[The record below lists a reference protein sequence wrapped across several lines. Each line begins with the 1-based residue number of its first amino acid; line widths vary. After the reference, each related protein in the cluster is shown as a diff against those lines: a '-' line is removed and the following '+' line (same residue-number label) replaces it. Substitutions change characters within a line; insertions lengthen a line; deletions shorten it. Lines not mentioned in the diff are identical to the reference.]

1 MELQI
6 IDADYIVLNN
16 KPIIRLFCKNINGET
31 ICVFYDKFLPYFYLH
46 GDETKYEE
54 IKKEINK
61 KYPNLKIETVERLL
75 PIGFQPPV
83 KVLKITGDN
92 PARTPEI
99 REFVKNFGTAYEAD
113 ILFKYRFMA
122 DCDLKGMGWIKVEG
136 KFTKTNTVKCKAF
149 EAEDIKPLEIL
160 KNAPLRY
167 MALDIECLPAEE
179 RIPTPEK
186 DMIIAVSFAFSP
198 AYKGKD
204 TLVLIAQLARINN
217 DAIACENEKA
227 MLEKMKEI
235 IDDYDP
241 DIICGH
247 NINGFDIPF
256 LLKRLEILS
265 VPQNLGRSEK
275 FSFSRKLQRSY
286 MPSVSGRVIVDTF
299 EIFKRDPWVKFKR
312 YDLST
317 ISRELLGMEKLEL
330 SGGYI
335 DTIRQM
341 WRTKNVIEL
350 IEYSKRDA
358 VLALKLVVEKSLLDK
373 FFEISKICGLLLQ
386 DSLGGQSQ
394 RHEFKLLKEFYKRKF
409 IMPCKPT
416 SVSDRI
422 KKHGLKGALVLEPQ
436 VGFHEWVMCLDFTS
450 MYPSL
455 IRANN
460 ICTTTFLT
468 NGENVDHIVSPYGSK
483 FVKPSV
489 FKGVLPDVVD
499 EYLNA
504 RVVVKKQAKIETD
517 SENKRILKAKNL
529 ALKDLSNSV
538 HPETDIVVKDTTGKI
553 FVTEIGDLFDK
564 LSKDN
569 IIRRINDDIEV
580 IELSGWNTLSVDGDR
595 SCFKPLYA
603 ISRHKNRDKLIKI
616 RTKMGEVKVTP
627 SHSIIEIKGKADNR
641 IRKCKF
647 SELTEIKGSS
657 VNYNTV
663 IAQVNNVQIESS
675 PIKYLNI
682 LGALLN
688 LPDHEISDV
697 SLFIP
702 QSLNLNKHEWIKNR
716 VRIFDYLK
724 DAPAS
729 SKLLQE
735 KLGFD
740 SRIFKNSVDNGLR
753 IIGKLGH
760 HAVYDLTDE
769 AEEYLSFYEAF
780 KDARETPNHYEIPL
794 TKLRGIKI
802 PTKILSVSKIAV
814 RGNARRK
821 MNVVVPITKEL
832 AEIFGWY
839 VSEGSI
845 YKKERKNGAFYKA
858 SIENYDKNV
867 LDTLE
872 TLSERMFNYKLGRYE
887 NCVSFNLK
895 VFYLL
900 FKYFCGEDA
909 FTKKIPDFI
918 LNSNKEI
925 RTAFFEAYI
934 KGDGDKDGGRLSTRS
949 KKLAAQ
955 LSFMLKEQN
964 CILHN
969 GKDSNMFRVSKRLF
983 VVGKKIVS
991 GDLFG
996 QPPVEIKEV
1005 DQPEYVYD
1013 LSVKDTEKFVT
1024 AQGLVLHNSLYGY
1037 TGYVRSRLYVV
1048 DIANTITAF
1057 GRDTITYTKKLI
1069 EENFPVKVIYA
1080 DTDSVFIKSD
1090 VKSLEEAEKLGIEIS
1105 SFVSSKLS
1113 GLDLK
1118 FEKIFK
1124 TFLIE
1129 AKKRYAGWAFEREGA
1144 GWTDKIEM
1152 KGIETVR
1159 RDWCSLVSDTMLD
1172 VLHIILKEKDIIK
1185 ASKHVRQIVD
1195 DLAKGKMSLEKLTIV
1210 KGVTKAID
1218 AYDGIQPHVELAK
1231 KIMQRDKTRS
1241 LVGERLGYVIVK
1253 GNQLLSKRAEDPDFV
1268 KQNGLEVDPE
1278 YYVYN
1283 QLLPP
1288 LERMFEIC
1296 GITPSELLEGVKQK
1310 SLLDILNGQK
1320 QLPPDKTVLK
1330 SFELV
1335 VCSNC
1340 NWSFRRPSLTGN
1352 CPKCSSPLYFSSAG
1366 SIGRTVDFNKK

>member
-6 IDADYIVLNN
+6 IDADYIVLSN
-16 KPIIRLFCKNINGET
+16 KPIIRLFCKNMNGET
-31 ICVFYDKFLPYFYLH
+31 ICVFYNKFLPYFYLH

-54 IKKEINK
+54 IIKEISK
-61 KYPNLKIETVERLL
+61 KYPNLKIEIVERLL

-92 PARTPEI
+92 PARTPEL
-99 REFVKNFGTAYEAD
+99 REFVKKFGTAYEAD

-122 DCDLKGMGWIKVEG
+122 DYDLKGMGWIKVEG

-167 MALDIECLPAEE
+167 MALDIECLPAEQ

-198 AYKGKD
+198 AHKGKD
-204 TLVLIAQLARINN
+204 TLVLIAQSARINN

-265 VPQNLGRSEK
+265 IPQNLGRSEK

-317 ISRELLGMEKLEL
+317 ISRELLGMEKIEL
-330 SGGYI
+330 SGGYV
-335 DTIRQM
+335 DTIREM

-386 DSLGGQSQ
+386 DALGGQSQ

-416 SVSDRI
+416 SVSERI

-436 VGFHEWVMCLDFTS
+436 VGFHEWVVCLDFTS

-504 RVVVKKQAKIETD
+504 RVLVKKQAKIETD
-517 SENKRILKAKNL
+517 PENKRILKAKNL
-529 ALKDLSNSV
+529 ALKDLSNS
-538 HPETDIVVKDTTGKI
+538 
-553 FVTEIGDLFDK
+553 
-564 LSKDN
+564 
-569 IIRRINDDIEV
+569 
-580 IELSGWNTLSVDGDR
+580 
-595 SCFKPLYA
+595 
-603 ISRHKNRDKLIKI
+603 
-616 RTKMGEVKVTP
+616 
-627 SHSIIEIKGKADNR
+627 
-641 IRKCKF
+641 
-647 SELTEIKGSS
+647 
-657 VNYNTV
+657 
-663 IAQVNNVQIESS
+663 
-675 PIKYLNI
+675 
-682 LGALLN
+682 
-688 LPDHEISDV
+688 
-697 SLFIP
+697 
-702 QSLNLNKHEWIKNR
+702 
-716 VRIFDYLK
+716 
-724 DAPAS
+724 
-729 SKLLQE
+729 
-735 KLGFD
+735 
-740 SRIFKNSVDNGLR
+740 
-753 IIGKLGH
+753 
-760 HAVYDLTDE
+760 
-769 AEEYLSFYEAF
+769 
-780 KDARETPNHYEIPL
+780 
-794 TKLRGIKI
+794 
-802 PTKILSVSKIAV
+802 
-814 RGNARRK
+814 
-821 MNVVVPITKEL
+821 
-832 AEIFGWY
+832 
-839 VSEGSI
+839 
-845 YKKERKNGAFYKA
+845 
-858 SIENYDKNV
+858 
-867 LDTLE
+867 
-872 TLSERMFNYKLGRYE
+872 
-887 NCVSFNLK
+887 
-895 VFYLL
+895 
-900 FKYFCGEDA
+900 
-909 FTKKIPDFI
+909 
-918 LNSNKEI
+918 
-925 RTAFFEAYI
+925 
-934 KGDGDKDGGRLSTRS
+934 
-949 KKLAAQ
+949 
-955 LSFMLKEQN
+955 
-964 CILHN
+964 
-969 GKDSNMFRVSKRLF
+969 
-983 VVGKKIVS
+983 
-991 GDLFG
+991 
-996 QPPVEIKEV
+996 
-1005 DQPEYVYD
+1005 
-1013 LSVKDTEKFVT
+1013 
-1024 AQGLVLHNSLYGY
+1024 LYGY
-1037 TGYVRSRLYVV
+1037 TGYIRSRLYVV

-1105 SFVSSKLS
+1105 SFVSGKLT

-1129 AKKRYAGWAFEREGA
+1129 AKKRYAGWTFEREGS
-1144 GWTDKIEM
+1144 GWTDRIEM

-1159 RDWCSLVSDTMLD
+1159 RDWCSLVSETMLD
-1172 VLHIILKEKDIIK
+1172 ILNTILKEKDINK

-1195 DLAKGKMSLEKLTIV
+1195 DLAKGKLPLEKLTIV
-1210 KGVTKAID
+1210 KGVTKSID

-1253 GNQLLSKRAEDPDFV
+1253 GNQLLSKRAEDPDYV
-1268 KQNGLEVDPE
+1268 KQKGLEVDPE

-1288 LERMFEIC
+1288 LERMFEVC
-1296 GITPSELLEGVKQK
+1296 GISSSELLEGVKQK

-1320 QLPPDKTVLK
+1320 QLSPDKTVLK

-1335 VCSNC
+1335 VCNNC